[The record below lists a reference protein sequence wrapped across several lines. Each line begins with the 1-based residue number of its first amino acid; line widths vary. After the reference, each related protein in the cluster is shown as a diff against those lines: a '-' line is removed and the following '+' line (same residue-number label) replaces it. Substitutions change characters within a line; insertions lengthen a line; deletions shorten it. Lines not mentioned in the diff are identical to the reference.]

1 MSEKEKPR
9 TTDEYVL
16 EELERQKR
24 LNRLLTKK
32 NEDLQAE
39 LDKKVPIPD
48 EPTITE
54 SPYKCYG
61 YSVLSSYSSDWD
73 KLIKPLTAD
82 EIQELLD
89 DDTRFR
95 AWAVTATYKDYCGTS
110 RVFNII
116 EFGYNFEINYFG
128 TLIGIKIDRYSDGT
142 VNVNDF
148 IIDNKRYSQDYD
160 LLKEKA
166 LKTLKENLT
175 YRCKELR
182 KKEAAEAAKLAESE
196 QEPQTEE
203 K

>member
-1 MSEKEKPR
+1 MPEKEKPR

-16 EELERQKR
+16 DELEKQKR
-24 LNRLLTKK
+24 LNKLLTKK

-39 LDKKVPIPD
+39 LNKKIPIPD

-73 KLIKPLTAD
+73 KLTKPLTAN

-89 DDTRFR
+89 DDARFR

-110 RVFNII
+110 PVFNLV

-128 TLIGIKIDRYSDGT
+128 TLIGFKVERYSDGT
-142 VNVNDF
+142 IHTCDF
-148 IIDNKRYSQDYD
+148 IIDNQRYSQDYV

-166 LKTLKENLT
+166 LEKLKENLA

-182 KKEAAEAAKLAESE
+182 KKEAAEAAKLAES
-196 QEPQTEE
+196 QEESKTEE
-203 K
+203 N

>member
-16 EELERQKR
+16 EELEKQKR
-24 LNRLLTKK
+24 LNKLLTKK

-39 LDKKVPIPD
+39 LDKKIPIPD

-61 YSVLSSYSSDWD
+61 YNVLSQYSSDWD
-73 KLIKPLTAD
+73 KLTKPLTAD

-89 DDTRFR
+89 DDARFR

-110 RVFNII
+110 RVFNLV

-128 TLIGIKIDRYSDGT
+128 TLVGIKIDHYSDGT
-142 VNVNDF
+142 IHTCDF
-148 IIDNKRYSQDYD
+148 IIDNQRYSQDYD
-160 LLKEKA
+160 LLYEKA

-182 KKEAAEAAKLAESE
+182 KKEAAEAAKLAEANA
-196 QEPQTEE
+196 EPKTEDN
-203 K
+203 

>member
-1 MSEKEKPR
+1 MPEKEKPR

-16 EELERQKR
+16 DELEKQKR
-24 LNRLLTKK
+24 LNKILTKK

-39 LDKKVPIPD
+39 LDKKIPIPD

-61 YSVLSSYSSDWD
+61 YNVISSYSSDWD
-73 KLIKPLTAD
+73 KLTKPLTAN
-82 EIQELLD
+82 EMQELLD

-95 AWAVTATYKDYCGTS
+95 AWAITATYKDYCGTS
-110 RVFNII
+110 PVFNLV

-142 VNVNDF
+142 IHTCDF
-148 IIDNKRYSQDYD
+148 IIDNQRYSQDYD
-160 LLKEKA
+160 LLQEKA
-166 LKTLKENLT
+166 LKTLKESLT

-182 KKEAAEAAKLAESE
+182 KKEAAEAAKLAES
-196 QEPQTEE
+196 QEEPKTEE

>member
-1 MSEKEKPR
+1 MPEKEKPR

-16 EELERQKR
+16 DELEKQKR
-24 LNRLLTKK
+24 LNKLLTKK

-61 YSVLSSYSSDWD
+61 YSVLSKYSSDWD
-73 KLIKPLTAD
+73 KLTKPLTAD
-82 EIQELLD
+82 EVQELLD
-89 DDTRFR
+89 DDARFR
-95 AWAVTATYKDYCGTS
+95 AWAITATYTDYCGTS
-110 RVFNII
+110 PVFKLV

-142 VNVNDF
+142 IRACDF
-148 IIDNKRYSQDYD
+148 IIDNQRYSQDYD
-160 LLKEKA
+160 LLQEQA
-166 LKTLKENLT
+166 LKTLKESLT
-175 YRCKELR
+175 YRVKELR
-182 KKEAAEAAKLAESE
+182 KKEAAEVAKLAES
-196 QEPQTEE
+196 QEET

>member
-1 MSEKEKPR
+1 MPEKEKPR

-16 EELERQKR
+16 DELEKQKR
-24 LNRLLTKK
+24 LNKILTKK

-61 YSVLSSYSSDWD
+61 YNVLSSYSSDWD

-128 TLIGIKIDRYSDGT
+128 TLIGVKIDRYSDGT
-142 VNVNDF
+142 INVNDF

-196 QEPQTEE
+196 QEPQAEE